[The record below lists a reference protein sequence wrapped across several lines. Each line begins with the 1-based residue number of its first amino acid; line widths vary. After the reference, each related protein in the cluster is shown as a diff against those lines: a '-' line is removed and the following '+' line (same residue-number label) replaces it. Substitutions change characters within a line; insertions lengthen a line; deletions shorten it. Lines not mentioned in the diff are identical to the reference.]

1 MKIENVWNR
10 LLAIILHVVWP
21 QPPIFVHLLVKRR
34 VPLDA
39 ISPELL
45 ANEDD
50 LPKFSSCH
58 PSGSGKCQVGCSFLL
73 LQVILYVWRMVSN
86 QKKNKEKQMFHTCSR
101 LAILQTTSTHRY
113 LSNKSCVFFLHK
125 IRFHHRLL
133 AQKKTMPLPLPS
145 KQSPS
150 IFTKLFINFLFFS
163 LLTNTH
169 PKYLGKLLYFLW
181 ITAISGRG
189 FPYPKPPFGV
199 SNRQTRSL

>member
-21 QPPIFVHLLVKRR
+21 QPPCPLVHLLVKRR

-58 PSGSGKCQVGCSFLL
+58 PSGSGKCRVPAFFCYRWYCMFEGWYQT
-73 LQVILYVWRMVSN
+73 
-86 QKKNKEKQMFHTCSR
+86 KKNKEKHMFHTCSR

-125 IRFHHRLL
+125 IHFHHH
-133 AQKKTMPLPLPS
+133 PPCS
-145 KQSPS
+145 KENNAIAIQ
-150 IFTKLFINFLFFS
+150 TKSINF
-163 LLTNTH
+163 
-169 PKYLGKLLYFLW
+169 Y
-181 ITAISGRG
+181 
-189 FPYPKPPFGV
+189 
-199 SNRQTRSL
+199 QTLH